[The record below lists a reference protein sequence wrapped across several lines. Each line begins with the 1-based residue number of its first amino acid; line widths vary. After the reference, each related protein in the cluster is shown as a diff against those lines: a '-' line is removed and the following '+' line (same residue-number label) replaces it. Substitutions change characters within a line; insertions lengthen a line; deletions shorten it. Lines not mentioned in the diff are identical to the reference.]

1 MKKIVSM
8 ILLTIFIGGLIG
20 NSFSYAEG
28 GLESKGTN
36 LRIKGIEIYHP
47 SNKINNNFYI
57 EHFKKQGK
65 DISRLLKAFGREDR
79 YIINDKEENALTMA
93 QKVCLKVL
101 KSCDLSG
108 SDVDLLV
115 FSTQTPE
122 YSLPANAMALS
133 GMINVNAN
141 ACIFDINQN
150 CSGMVM
156 GTDVVRSLMAARPDI
171 KYALLVGSENWSA
184 FCSPEN
190 EYTYPIFG
198 DMACAVVFEKSED
211 DSSKFYDSTYITN
224 GENALKYVKFP
235 KEGLARS
242 AEDLGKRMHIDWR
255 NFDAGFVPECFARTY
270 RDLSK
275 KTSIEVSQINHFC
288 MSQFALSM
296 LKGCV
301 RELDESIIDKFIY
314 IGDKYGYTGT
324 TSPYVALYEG
334 IKTGRIKRG
343 DIISL
348 WSVGLLYTCGNIYLK
363 Y

>member
-1 MKKIVSM
+1 MMKRIVSM
-8 ILLTIFIGGLIG
+8 MLLTMFIGGLVG
-20 NSFSYAEG
+20 SSFSYAEG
-28 GLESKGTN
+28 EFESRGTN

-47 SNKINNNFYI
+47 SNKVNNEFYI

-79 YIINDKEENALTMA
+79 YITNDKEENTLTMA
-93 QKVCLKVL
+93 QKACEKVL
-101 KSCDLSG
+101 KSCDLTG
-108 SDVDLLV
+108 SDIDLLV

-122 YSLPANAMALS
+122 YLLPANAMALS
-133 GMINVNAN
+133 GMIDVNAN

-150 CSGMVM
+150 CSGMIT
-156 GTDVVRSLMAARPDI
+156 GTDVVRSLMAVRPDI
-171 KYALLVGSENWSA
+171 KHALLVGSENWSA

-211 DSSKFYDSTYITN
+211 NSSKFYGSTYVTN
-224 GENALKYVKFP
+224 GENALNYVKFP
-235 KEGLARS
+235 KEGLARG
-242 AEDLGKRMHIDWR
+242 AKDLSEKMYIDWC
-255 NFDAGFVPECFARTY
+255 NFDAGFVPECFARMH
-270 RDLSK
+270 RNLSK
-275 KTSIEVSQINHFC
+275 ETSIEVSKVDHFC

-296 LKGCV
+296 LKNCV
-301 RELDESIIDKFIY
+301 KELGESIDKFIY
-314 IGDKYGYTGT
+314 IGDKYGYPGT

-334 IKTGRIKRG
+334 IKTGKIKRG